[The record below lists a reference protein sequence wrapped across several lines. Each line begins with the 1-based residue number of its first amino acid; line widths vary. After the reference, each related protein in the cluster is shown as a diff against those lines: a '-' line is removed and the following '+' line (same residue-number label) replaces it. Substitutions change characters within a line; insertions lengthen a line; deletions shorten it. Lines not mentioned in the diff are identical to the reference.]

1 MDQEIIKKIIEEFFQ
16 KMDLVFS
23 FNFSILK
30 DTILVD
36 VKLKEEDLE
45 DPEEFIFA
53 AQLILRNLLRKKT
66 GEKIYLDLDIN
77 DYKKKRI
84 KYLKELARKV
94 ADEVALTKKQKI
106 LDPMPAYERRI
117 IHLEIAQ
124 RNDVLSE
131 SIDKEPKRRVVI
143 KPYP

>member
-1 MDQEIIKKIIEEFFQ
+1 MDQEIIKKTIKEFFQ
-16 KMDLVFS
+16 KMDFNFS
-23 FNFSILK
+23 FNLSING
-30 DTILVD
+30 DTILID
-36 VKLKEEDLE
+36 VKLNDEVLEET
-45 DPEEFIFA
+45 EEFLLS
-53 AQLILRNLLRKKT
+53 AQLILRNILRKKI

-94 ADEVALTKKQKI
+94 ADEVALTKKEKI

-117 IHLEIAQ
+117 IHLEIAE
-124 RNDVLSE
+124 RKDVLSE
-131 SIDKEPKRRVVI
+131 SIDKEPNRRVVI

>member
-1 MDQEIIKKIIEEFFQ
+1 MEQEIIKKIIEEFFQ
-16 KMDLVFS
+16 KMGFLFS

-36 VKLKEEDLE
+36 VRLKEEDFK
-45 DPEEFIFA
+45 DPAEFILA

-94 ADEVALTKKQKI
+94 ADEVALTKKEKI

-117 IHLEIAQ
+117 IHLELAQ
-124 RNDVLSE
+124 RNDVLTE